1 MIVVAYLPC
10 LSRGYPKGIKMPKNF
25 YTFLIIPK
33 RKSSAKKIT
42 LSNKVLKGVGLCV
55 MAVILASMYTYYDYI
70 RMKRDKVELE
80 RLRRQ
85 TTEQKVQIDG
95 LVEKVN
101 NFTMRMEELNQLD
114 KDIRSMANVDDWR
127 YKGQIL
133 GAGGSINDETGVNSR
148 GETDQRRVIA
158 KIDQNVDQLSKDA
171 VEQKKSFSELFKF
184 LKKQKSILAATPSV
198 WPVQGWV
205 TSEFGYRSSPLSG
218 AREFH
223 KGIDIATRMG
233 VHVVV
238 PADGLVS
245 EISYDRDVGLMVK
258 VDHGHGMTSWYGHLL
273 RSAVK
278 QGNMVKRGDLIGY
291 VGNSGRSTGSH
302 LHYSVTLNG
311 IPVNPR
317 KYLN

>member
-1 MIVVAYLPC
+1 
-10 LSRGYPKGIKMPKNF
+10 MPKNF

-33 RKSSAKKIT
+33 KKSSAKRLT
-42 LSNKVLKGVGLCV
+42 LSNKVLKGVAFCI

-70 RMKRDKVELE
+70 KIKRDKIELE

-85 TTEQKVQIDG
+85 TREQKVQIDG
-95 LVEKVN
+95 LAEKVN
-101 NFTMRMEELNQLD
+101 NFAVRMEELSQLD
-114 KDIRSMANVDDWR
+114 KNIRTVANVEDKR

-133 GAGGSINDETGVNSR
+133 GIGGSINDDAGIKSHA
-148 GETDQRRVIA
+148 ETDQRVVIA
-158 KIDQNVDQLSKDA
+158 KIDQNVEQLSKDA
-171 VEQKKSFSELFKF
+171 VEQKNSFNELFKF
-184 LKKQKSILAATPSV
+184 LKQQKSILAATPSI

-205 TSEFGYRSSPLSG
+205 TSEFGFRSSPIG
-218 AREFH
+218 GGREFH

-233 VHVVV
+233 VHVVA

-245 EISYDRDVGLMVK
+245 EVSYDRDVGHMVK
-258 VDHGHGMTSWYGHLL
+258 IDHGYGMTSWYGHLF
-273 RSAVK
+273 RSVVK
-278 QGNMVKRGDLIGY
+278 QGNIVKRGDLLGY

-302 LHYSVTLNG
+302 LHYSVSLNG

>member
-1 MIVVAYLPC
+1 
-10 LSRGYPKGIKMPKNF
+10 MPKNF

-33 RKSSAKKIT
+33 KKSSAKRLT
-42 LSNKVLKGVGLCV
+42 LSNKVLKGVAFCI

-70 RMKRDKVELE
+70 KIKRDKIELE

-85 TTEQKVQIDG
+85 TREQKVQIDG
-95 LVEKVN
+95 LAEKVN
-101 NFTMRMEELNQLD
+101 NFAVRMEELSQLD
-114 KDIRSMANVDDWR
+114 KNIRTVANVEDKR

-133 GAGGSINDETGVNSR
+133 GIGGSINDDTGIKSHA
-148 GETDQRRVIA
+148 ETDQRVVIA
-158 KIDQNVDQLSKDA
+158 KIDQNVEQLSKDA
-171 VEQKKSFSELFKF
+171 VEQKNSFNELFKF
-184 LKKQKSILAATPSV
+184 LKQQKSILAATPSI

-205 TSEFGYRSSPLSG
+205 TSEFGFRSSPLG
-218 AREFH
+218 EGREFH

-233 VHVVV
+233 VHVVA

-245 EISYDRDVGLMVK
+245 EVSYDRDVGHMVK
-258 VDHGHGMTSWYGHLL
+258 IDHGYGMTSWYGHLF
-273 RSAVK
+273 RSVVK
-278 QGNMVKRGDLIGY
+278 QGNMVKRGDLLGY

-302 LHYSVTLNG
+302 LHYSVSLNG

>member
-1 MIVVAYLPC
+1 
-10 LSRGYPKGIKMPKNF
+10 MPRNF

-33 RKSSAKKIT
+33 RKSSAKRLT
-42 LSNKVLKGVGLCV
+42 LSNKVLKGVAFCI

-70 RMKRDKVELE
+70 RIKRDKIELE

-85 TTEQKVQIDG
+85 TREQKIQIDD
-95 LVEKVN
+95 LAEKVN
-101 NFTMRMEELNQLD
+101 NFTLKMEELSQLD
-114 KDIRSMANVDDWR
+114 KNIRAMANVEDKR

-133 GAGGSINDETGVNSR
+133 GIGGSINDETKIKSHA
-148 GETDQRRVIA
+148 ETDQRMVIA
-158 KIDQNVDQLSKDA
+158 KIDQNVEQLSKDA
-171 VEQKKSFSELFKF
+171 VEQKNSFNELFKF
-184 LKKQKSILAATPSV
+184 LKKQKSILAATPSI

-205 TSEFGYRSSPLSG
+205 TSEFGFRSSPIG
-218 AREFH
+218 GGREFH

-233 VHVVV
+233 VHVVA

-245 EISYDRDVGLMVK
+245 EVVYDRDVGHMVK
-258 VDHGHGMTSWYGHLL
+258 INHGYGMTSWYGHLL
-273 RSAVK
+273 RTAVK

-302 LHYSVTLNG
+302 LHYSVVLNG

>member
-1 MIVVAYLPC
+1 
-10 LSRGYPKGIKMPKNF
+10 MPRNF

-33 RKSSAKKIT
+33 RKSSTKRLT
-42 LSNKVLKGVGLCV
+42 LSNKVLKGVAFCI

-70 RMKRDKVELE
+70 RIKRDKIELE

-85 TTEQKVQIDG
+85 TREQKIQIDD
-95 LVEKVN
+95 LAEKVN
-101 NFTMRMEELNQLD
+101 NFTLRMEELSQLD
-114 KDIRSMANVDDWR
+114 KNIRAMANVEDKR

-133 GAGGSINDETGVNSR
+133 GIGGSIKDETRIKSQADN
-148 GETDQRRVIA
+148 DQRIVIA
-158 KIDQNVDQLSKDA
+158 KIDQNVEQLSKDA
-171 VEQKKSFSELFKF
+171 LEQKNSFNELFKF
-184 LKKQKSILAATPSV
+184 LKKQKSILAATPSI

-205 TSEFGYRSSPLSG
+205 TSEFGFRSSPMG
-218 AREFH
+218 GDREFH

-233 VHVVV
+233 VQVVA
-238 PADGLVS
+238 PADGLVC
-245 EISYDRDVGLMVK
+245 EIAYDRDVGHMVK
-258 VDHGHGMTSWYGHLL
+258 INHGYGMTSWYGHLL
-273 RSAVK
+273 RTAVK

-302 LHYSVTLNG
+302 LHYSVVLNG

>member
-1 MIVVAYLPC
+1 
-10 LSRGYPKGIKMPKNF
+10 MPKNF

-33 RKSSAKKIT
+33 KKSSAKRLT
-42 LSNKVLKGVGLCV
+42 LSNKVLKGVAFCI

-70 RMKRDKVELE
+70 KIKRDKIELE

-85 TTEQKVQIDG
+85 TREQKVQIDG
-95 LVEKVN
+95 LAEKVN
-101 NFTMRMEELNQLD
+101 NFAVRMEELSQLD
-114 KDIRSMANVDDWR
+114 KNIRTVANVEDKR

-133 GAGGSINDETGVNSR
+133 GIGGSINDDTGIKSHA
-148 GETDQRRVIA
+148 ETDQRVVIA
-158 KIDQNVDQLSKDA
+158 KIDQNVEQLSKDA
-171 VEQKKSFSELFKF
+171 IEQKNSFNELFKF
-184 LKKQKSILAATPSV
+184 LKKQKSILAATPSI
-198 WPVQGWV
+198 WPVQGWI
-205 TSEFGYRSSPLSG
+205 TSEFGLRSSPIG
-218 AREFH
+218 GGREFH

-233 VHVVV
+233 VHVVA

-258 VDHGHGMTSWYGHLL
+258 VDHGYGMTSWYGHLL

>member
-1 MIVVAYLPC
+1 
-10 LSRGYPKGIKMPKNF
+10 MPKNF

-33 RKSSAKKIT
+33 KKSSAKRFT
-42 LSNKVLKGVGLCV
+42 LSNKFLKGVAFCI

-70 RMKRDKVELE
+70 RIKRDKIELE

-85 TTEQKVQIDG
+85 TREQKVQIDD
-95 LVEKVN
+95 LAEKVN
-101 NFTMRMEELNQLD
+101 NFAMRMEELSQLD
-114 KDIRSMANVDDWR
+114 KNIRTMANVEDKR

-133 GAGGSINDETGVNSR
+133 GIGGSINDETRIKSYA
-148 GETDQRRVIA
+148 ETDQRMVIA
-158 KIDQNVDQLSKDA
+158 KIDQNVEQLSKDA
-171 VEQKKSFSELFKF
+171 VEQKNSFNELFKF
-184 LKKQKSILAATPSV
+184 LKKQKSILAAMPSI

-205 TSEFGYRSSPLSG
+205 TSEFGFRSSPIG
-218 AREFH
+218 GGREFH

-233 VHVVV
+233 VHVVA

-245 EISYDRDVGLMVK
+245 EISYDRDVGHMIRI
-258 VDHGHGMTSWYGHLL
+258 DHGYGMSTWYGHLL
-273 RSAVK
+273 RTVAK
-278 QGNMVKRGDLIGY
+278 QGNMVKRGDLLGY

-302 LHYSVTLNG
+302 LHYSVVLNG

>member
-1 MIVVAYLPC
+1 
-10 LSRGYPKGIKMPKNF
+10 MPKNF

-42 LSNKVLKGVGLCV
+42 LSNKVLKGIAFCV

-70 RMKRDKVELE
+70 RMKRDKIDLE
-80 RLRRQ
+80 SLRRQ
-85 TTEQKVQIDG
+85 TKEQKVQIDG

-101 NFTMRMEELNQLD
+101 SFAVRMEELNQLD
-114 KDIRSMANVDDWR
+114 KNIRSMANVEDRR
-127 YKGQIL
+127 YKGRIL
-133 GAGGSINDETGVNSR
+133 GAGGSINDDTTRAYSR
-148 GETDQRRVIA
+148 GETDQRMVIA

-171 VEQKKSFSELFKF
+171 VEQKSSFNELFRF
-184 LKKQKSILAATPSV
+184 LKRQKSILAATPSI

-233 VHVVV
+233 VHVVA

-245 EISYDRDVGLMVK
+245 EISYDRDVGHMVK
-258 VDHGHGMTSWYGHLL
+258 INHGYGITSWYGHLL
-273 RSAVK
+273 RTAVK
-278 QGNMVKRGDLIGY
+278 QGSMVQRGDLIGY

-311 IPVNPR
+311 IYVNPR

>member
-1 MIVVAYLPC
+1 
-10 LSRGYPKGIKMPKNF
+10 MPKNF

-33 RKSSAKKIT
+33 KKSSAKRLT
-42 LSNKVLKGVGLCV
+42 LSNKVLKGVAFCI

-70 RMKRDKVELE
+70 KIKRDKIELE

-85 TTEQKVQIDG
+85 TREQKVQIDG
-95 LVEKVN
+95 LAEKVN
-101 NFTMRMEELNQLD
+101 NFAVRMEELSQLD
-114 KDIRSMANVDDWR
+114 KNIRTVANVEDKR

-133 GAGGSINDETGVNSR
+133 GIGGSINDETRIKSHA
-148 GETDQRRVIA
+148 ETDQRMVIA
-158 KIDQNVDQLSKDA
+158 KIDQNVEQLSKDA
-171 VEQKKSFSELFKF
+171 VEQKNSFNELFNF
-184 LKKQKSILAATPSV
+184 LKKQKSILAAMPSI

-205 TSEFGYRSSPLSG
+205 TSEFGFRASPIG
-218 AREFH
+218 GGREFH

-233 VHVVV
+233 VHVVA

-245 EISYDRDVGLMVK
+245 EVSYDRDVGHMVK
-258 VDHGHGMTSWYGHLL
+258 IDHGYGMTSWYGHLF
-273 RSAVK
+273 RSVVK
-278 QGNMVKRGDLIGY
+278 QGNIVKRGDLLGY

-302 LHYSVTLNG
+302 LHYSVSLNG

>member
-1 MIVVAYLPC
+1 
-10 LSRGYPKGIKMPKNF
+10 MPKNF

-42 LSNKVLKGVGLCV
+42 LSNKVLKGIAFCV

-70 RMKRDKVELE
+70 GMKRDKIDLE
-80 RLRRQ
+80 GLRRQ
-85 TTEQKVQIDG
+85 TIEQKMQIDG

-101 NFTMRMEELNQLD
+101 SFAVRMEELNQLD
-114 KDIRSMANVDDWR
+114 KNIRSMANVEDRR
-127 YKGQIL
+127 YKGRIL
-133 GAGGSINDETGVNSR
+133 GAGGSINDDTTMVYSR
-148 GETDQRRVIA
+148 GETDQRMVIA

-171 VEQKKSFSELFKF
+171 VEQKSSFNELFRF
-184 LKKQKSILAATPSV
+184 LKRQKSILAATPTI

-233 VHVVV
+233 VHVVA

-245 EISYDRDVGLMVK
+245 EISYDRDVGHMVK
-258 VDHGHGMTSWYGHLL
+258 INHGYGITSWYGHLL
-273 RSAVK
+273 RTAVK
-278 QGNMVKRGDLIGY
+278 QGTMVQRGDLIGY

-302 LHYSVTLNG
+302 VHYSVTLNG
-311 IPVNPR
+311 IYVNPR

>member
-1 MIVVAYLPC
+1 
-10 LSRGYPKGIKMPKNF
+10 MPKNF

-33 RKSSAKKIT
+33 RKSSAKRLT
-42 LSNKVLKGVGLCV
+42 LSNKVLKGVAFCI

-70 RMKRDKVELE
+70 RIKRDKIELE

-85 TTEQKVQIDG
+85 TTEQKVQIDD
-95 LVEKVN
+95 LAEKVN
-101 NFTMRMEELNQLD
+101 NFAMRMEELSQLD
-114 KDIRSMANVDDWR
+114 KNIRTMANVEDKR

-133 GAGGSINDETGVNSR
+133 GIGGSINDETKIKSHA
-148 GETDQRRVIA
+148 ETDQRMVIA
-158 KIDQNVDQLSKDA
+158 KIDQNVEQLSKDA
-171 VEQKKSFSELFKF
+171 VEQKNSFNELLKF

-205 TSEFGYRSSPLSG
+205 TSEFGFRSSPIG
-218 AREFH
+218 GGREFH

-233 VHVVV
+233 VHVVA

-245 EISYDRDVGLMVK
+245 EISYDRDVGHMVK
-258 VDHGHGMTSWYGHLL
+258 IDHGYGMTSWYGHLF
-273 RSAVK
+273 RSVVK

-291 VGNSGRSTGSH
+291 VGNTGRSTGSH
-302 LHYSVTLNG
+302 LHYSVSLNG

>member
-1 MIVVAYLPC
+1 
-10 LSRGYPKGIKMPKNF
+10 MPKNF

-33 RKSSAKKIT
+33 KKSSAKRLT
-42 LSNKVLKGVGLCV
+42 LSNKVLKGVAFCI

-70 RMKRDKVELE
+70 KIKRDKIELE

-85 TTEQKVQIDG
+85 TREQKVQIDG
-95 LVEKVN
+95 LAEKVN
-101 NFTMRMEELNQLD
+101 NFAVRMEELSQLD
-114 KDIRSMANVDDWR
+114 KNIRTVANVEDKR

-133 GAGGSINDETGVNSR
+133 GIGGSINDETRIKSHA
-148 GETDQRRVIA
+148 ETDQRMVIA
-158 KIDQNVDQLSKDA
+158 KIDQNVEQLSKDA
-171 VEQKKSFSELFKF
+171 VEQKNSFNELFKF
-184 LKKQKSILAATPSV
+184 LKQQKSILAATPSI

-205 TSEFGYRSSPLSG
+205 TSEFGFRSSPLG
-218 AREFH
+218 EGREFH

-233 VHVVV
+233 VHVVA

-245 EISYDRDVGLMVK
+245 EVSYDRDVGHMVK
-258 VDHGHGMTSWYGHLL
+258 IDHGYGMTSWYGHLF
-273 RSAVK
+273 RSVVK
-278 QGNMVKRGDLIGY
+278 QGNMVKRGDLLGY

-302 LHYSVTLNG
+302 LHYSVSLNG